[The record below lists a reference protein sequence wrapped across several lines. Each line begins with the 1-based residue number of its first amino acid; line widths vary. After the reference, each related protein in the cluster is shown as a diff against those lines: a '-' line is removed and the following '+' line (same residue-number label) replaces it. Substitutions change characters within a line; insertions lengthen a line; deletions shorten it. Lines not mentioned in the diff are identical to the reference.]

1 MVVNAKCNPCKEPTK
16 YVVGFFDGPRG
27 RHGCLFDCKNERC
40 EVYQVKRF
48 TESEAVK
55 ERIKIQNLNS
65 QKGMYAGYI
74 AALRKDAKITMMKM
88 SQIAG
93 CSPAEYSSYEHE
105 RKEFDP
111 EIYRKCEKYLKEN
124 MDCQINMYQG
134 DILGVEL
141 PNTVELKVVET
152 EPGIKGDTTS
162 GGSKPA
168 TLETGVIVN
177 VPFFVNVD
185 DVLRIDTRSGE
196 YIERA

>member
-1 MVVNAKCNPCKEPTK
+1 MAETLRIEIPIETVDNTDPGVSNATK
-16 YVVGFFDGPRG
+16 KFEKMERAANSANSSA
-27 RHGCLFDCKNERC
+27 RRGCLFDCKNEQC
-40 EVYQVKRF
+40 EIYQVKRF

-111 EIYRKCEKYLKEN
+111 EIYRKCEKYLKKKE
-124 MDCQINMYQG
+124 
-134 DILGVEL
+134 
-141 PNTVELKVVET
+141 
-152 EPGIKGDTTS
+152 
-162 GGSKPA
+162 GG
-168 TLETGVIVN
+168 G
-177 VPFFVNVD
+177 
-185 DVLRIDTRSGE
+185 RC
-196 YIERA
+196 

>member
-1 MVVNAKCNPCKEPTK
+1 MVVNAKCNLCKEPTK
-16 YVVGFFDGPRG
+16 YVAGFFDGPRG
-27 RHGCLFDCKNERC
+27 RHGCLLDCKNEQC
-40 EVYQVKRF
+40 EVYQVMRF

-111 EIYRKCEKYLKEN
+111 EIYRKCEKYLKMKE
-124 MDCQINMYQG
+124 
-134 DILGVEL
+134 
-141 PNTVELKVVET
+141 
-152 EPGIKGDTTS
+152 
-162 GGSKPA
+162 GG
-168 TLETGVIVN
+168 G
-177 VPFFVNVD
+177 
-185 DVLRIDTRSGE
+185 RC
-196 YIERA
+196 